1 MNIRMKGEQIMTVDL
16 LLKSGTVFTPSGV
29 LRCNL
34 AVDDGQIVSLAN
46 DSASPTADR
55 IIDCTGKLVLPGII
69 DPHVHFRDPGYTH
82 KEDYETGSRAAA
94 KGGITMIMDQPN
106 VNPVPNTASRFEAHI
121 ENAGKKSII
130 DFNHFASPSNS
141 DEVPKIAT
149 LGAIAFK
156 IFQKKAAYPYDTEAS
171 IDDDFEIFE
180 AFKAVGKTN
189 RICSVHAHETDV
201 YNGLMKRLK
210 DTGEMNWQKFIEVSY
225 GEIVR
230 VGTVP
235 TLIYLAEKAGV
246 RFYALHCGSKDY
258 VDIIRNAKAAGKNIV
273 ADCEFSHLV
282 PAPKG
287 SSPEI
292 LKGQYWTNEEHV
304 KATWQGLFDGTIDF
318 IDSDH
323 APHKPEEIEIGL
335 EDPEKMAL
343 GYGCIEYY
351 FPLLFN
357 EVNRGRITV
366 EHLVKLCSS
375 NVAKIFDI
383 YPRKGSLQ
391 VGSDADITIVDPK
404 KTMTI
409 NSENLCTKSGWTPY
423 EGTEVTGVPIF
434 TIVRGNIVMES
445 GDVIGKPGYGRFIRP
460 GF

>member
-1 MNIRMKGEQIMTVDL
+1 MTVSL
-16 LLKSGTVFTPSGV
+16 LIKGGTVFTPSGV
-29 LRCNL
+29 LRCNI
-34 AVDDGQIVSLAN
+34 AIDDSKIVSLVS
-46 DSASPTADR
+46 DSTSPIADR

-69 DPHVHFRDPGYTH
+69 DAHVHFRDPGYTH

-94 KGGITMIMDQPN
+94 AGGVTMVMDQPN
-106 VNPVPNTASRFEAHI
+106 TDPVPNTLERFEAHR
-121 ENAGKKSII
+121 ENAGKKSLI
-130 DFNHFASPSNS
+130 DFNHFASPGIVE
-141 DEVPKIAT
+141 EVPKIAA

-171 IDDDFEIFE
+171 IADDYLIYE

-189 RICSVHAHETDV
+189 LICSIHPHETDV
-201 YNGLMKRLK
+201 FESGIKRLNEN
-210 DTGEMNWQKFIEVSY
+210 DEMNWQSFIEMSY
-225 GEIVR
+225 SELVR

-246 RFYALHCGSKDY
+246 RLYTLHCGSKDY
-258 VDIIRNAKAAGKNIV
+258 VDVIRSAKAAGKKVV

-287 SSPEI
+287 STPGI

-304 KATWQGLFDGTIDF
+304 TATWQGLFDGTIDF

-351 FPLLFN
+351 FPLLLN
-357 EVNRGRITV
+357 EVSRGMISTKQLV
-366 EHLVKLCSS
+366 EVCSS
-375 NVAKIFDI
+375 NVAKIFNI
-383 YPRKGSLQ
+383 YPRKGALQ

-409 NSENLCTKSGWTPY
+409 TAENLHTKSGWTPY
-423 EGTEVTGVPIF
+423 EGVEVKGVPIF
-434 TIVRGNIVMES
+434 TIVRGNIVMED
-445 GDVIGKPGYGRFIRP
+445 GDILGKPGYGQFIRP
-460 GF
+460 NH

>member
-1 MNIRMKGEQIMTVDL
+1 MTVDL
-16 LLKSGTVFTPSGV
+16 LIKSGTLFTPSGI
-29 LRCNL
+29 LRCNIV
-34 AVDDGQIVSLAN
+34 VDDGKIVSLVS
-46 DSASPTADR
+46 DSNSPSADR
-55 IIDCTGKLVLPGII
+55 IIDCSGKMVLPGII

-94 KGGITMIMDQPN
+94 AGGITMVMDQPN
-106 VNPVPNTASRFEAHI
+106 TDPVPNTLERFEAHK
-121 ENAGKKSII
+121 ENAGKKSLI
-130 DFNHFASPSNS
+130 DFNHFASPGLVE
-141 DEVPKIAT
+141 EVPKIAAF
-149 LGAIAFK
+149 GAIAFK

-171 IDDDFEIFE
+171 IDNDYHIYE

-189 RICSVHAHETDV
+189 RICSIHAHETDV
-201 YNGLMKRLK
+201 YEEGMSRLK
-210 DTGEMNWQKFIEVSY
+210 ENGKMDWQSFIEVSY
-225 GEIVR
+225 SEIVR

-246 RFYALHCGSKDY
+246 RLYALHCGSEDY
-258 VDIIRNAKAAGKNIV
+258 VDIIRSAKAAGKNVI

-282 PAPKG
+282 PAPRG
-287 SSPEI
+287 SKPDI

-357 EVNRGRITV
+357 EVTRGRISV
-366 EHLVKLCSS
+366 EQLVNLCST
-375 NVAKIFDI
+375 NIAKIFDI
-383 YPRKGSLQ
+383 YPRKGALQ

-409 NSENLCTKSGWTPY
+409 TSENLHTKAGWTAY
-423 EGTEVTGVPIF
+423 EGYEVTGVPVF
-434 TIVRGNIVMES
+434 TIVRGNIVMED
-445 GDVIGKPGYGRFIRP
+445 GDVIGKPGYGEFIRP
-460 GF
+460 IT

>member
-1 MNIRMKGEQIMTVDL
+1 MTIDL
-16 LLKSGTVFTPSGV
+16 LLKNGTVFTPNEP

-34 AVDDGQIVSLAN
+34 AIDEGKIVGLVS
-46 DSASPTADR
+46 DSASPNADR
-55 IIDCTGKLVLPGII
+55 TIDCNGKIVLPGII

-94 KGGITMIMDQPN
+94 AGGITMVMDQPN
-106 VNPVPNTASRFEAHI
+106 VDPVPNTAERFEAHM
-121 ENAGKKSII
+121 ENAGRKSII
-130 DFNHFASPSNS
+130 DFNHFASPSRL
-141 DEVPKIAT
+141 DEVPKIAA

-171 IDDDFEIFE
+171 IDDDLEIYE
-180 AFKAVGKTN
+180 AFTAVGRTG
-189 RICSVHAHETDV
+189 RICSVHAHETFV
-201 YNGLMKRLK
+201 FNGMIKRLRE
-210 DTGEMNWQKFIEVSY
+210 TGEMNWQKFIEMSY
-225 GEIVR
+225 SEIVR

-246 RFYALHCGSKDY
+246 KFYALHVGSEDY
-258 VDIIRNAKAAGKNIV
+258 VNIMRNAKALGKNVI

-287 SSPEI
+287 SSPDI
-292 LKGQYWTNEEHV
+292 LKGQYWTNEDHV
-304 KATWQGLFDGTIDF
+304 KATWQGIFDGTIDF

-357 EVNRGRITV
+357 EVHRGRITV

-383 YPRKGSLQ
+383 YPRKGALQ

-404 KTMTI
+404 KTITL
-409 NSENLCTKSGWTPY
+409 SSANLYTKSGWTPY
-423 EGTEVTGVPIF
+423 EGTEITGVPIF
-434 TIVRGNIVMES
+434 TIVRGEVVMES
-445 GDVIGKPGYGRFIRP
+445 GNVIGKPGYGRFIRP
-460 GF
+460 SI